1 MAYSARSPV
10 RLDFG
15 TFLLLLMPPFFWAGN
30 VVVGRLM
37 VGVVP
42 PITLNFIRWALA
54 FVILLPWAYWAIRP
68 GGPVWQYWKRFLV
81 LGLLGVGSY
90 NGLQYMAL
98 LTSSPINVTLVA
110 SMTPVVMLVVGRIF
124 YGVAVSRGETLGA
137 ALSIVGVLVV
147 LARGDWQRLWALQP
161 VMGDL
166 FMVVASFVWAVY
178 SWLLARPTAES
189 EPAAVRAD
197 WAAFLV
203 AQMVFGLGWSG
214 LFAASEWALWPLL
227 VPSESSPAIVWGWP
241 LALAVIF
248 VALGP
253 SVLAYRAWGLAVSR
267 VGPSMASIVV
277 NLTPLF
283 AALLSVTFLG
293 EPLEAYH
300 VAGFVLIM
308 LGIWLSSRA
317 HRRPSSGE

>member
-1 MAYSARSPV
+1 MESRESSQA

-37 VGVVP
+37 VGIVP
-42 PITLNFIRWALA
+42 PITLNFLRWALA
-54 FVILLPWAYWAIRP
+54 LFILLPWAYWAIRP
-68 GGPVWQYWKRFLV
+68 GGMAWRHWRRFLV
-81 LGLLGVGSY
+81 LGLLGLGAY

-110 SMTPVVMLVVGRIF
+110 SMTPVVMLAVGRLF
-124 YGVAVSRGETLGA
+124 YRVSVSRVETIGA
-137 ALSIVGVLVV
+137 LLSICGVLVV

-161 VMGDL
+161 AVGDL
-166 FMVVASFVWAVY
+166 LMVIASFAWAIY
-178 SWLLARPTAES
+178 SWLLARPGPEAEPTS
-189 EPAAVRAD
+189 LRRD
-197 WAAFLV
+197 WAAFLAV
-203 AQMVFGLGWSG
+203 QMVFGLGWSG
-214 LFAASEWALWPLL
+214 LFAASEWALWPIFIEG
-227 VPSESSPAIVWGWP
+227 ESSPVMVWGWP
-241 LALAVIF
+241 LLFAVLFLAV
-248 VALGP
+248 GP
-253 SVLAYRAWGLAVSR
+253 SILAFRAWGLAVSR

-293 EPLEAYH
+293 EALEAYH

-308 LGIWLSSRA
+308 SGIWLSSRA
-317 HRRPSSGE
+317 HRRRASAE